1 MEKNMEEE
9 YGISLAVQ
17 RLRLCCQCRR
27 CGFDPLVVELGS
39 LWCGQKIKKKKSK
52 IQISHS
58 TVTQSN

>member
-27 CGFDPLVVELGS
+27 CGFVPLVGVLVS
-39 LWCGQKIKKKKSK
+39 LWCGQNIKKKKK
-52 IQISHS
+52 
-58 TVTQSN
+58 VKYK